1 MCQNFH
7 NICILSVF
15 TGLEN
20 NITLWQFL
28 LELLMDKS
36 QEHLITWTGFE
47 GEFKLQNSEEV
58 ARLWGLRKN
67 KTNMN
72 YDKLSRALRYY
83 YDKNIIKKVMGQKF
97 VYKFVSFPE
106 VVKTEHKI
114 PFRAKMERLEVQAN
128 ARPHSYPGNYSDGNT
143 NNSNDSSV
151 KVEVKSEQKQ
161 RAVTPEPSR
170 LQIPVISEQE
180 HVVRSS
186 EPSIKREQPPYSW
199 SSSPSLVLTPAPS
212 AAPVSTVENHNEP
225 CPPFSDHVRTMPPLG
240 PITTSSS
247 SYTSEAKISN
257 EPSLVSSSGKLFT
270 STNSPSTMTTVPST
284 RTSKHKP
291 AELSVPTALKPIDSP
306 IYTTGYHHMKLPCS
320 PSYLTVST
328 QGTTYGSSTPL
339 ATPVY
344 VASPLLGQAGTPLV
358 VPLHFWSTLSPL
370 TLSPSLNS
378 PNAFQFPPGVPVQ
391 GTVPVQ
397 PLTPVLLS
405 PSTTKPI
412 SVT

>member
-1 MCQNFH
+1 M
-7 NICILSVF
+7 
-15 TGLEN
+15 
-20 NITLWQFL
+20 WQFL

-36 QEHLITWTGFE
+36 QQHLITWTGFE

-114 PFRAKMERLEVQAN
+114 PFRAKMETLEVQAN
-128 ARPHSYPGNYSDGNT
+128 ARPHSYPGYSGDGNS
-143 NNSNDSSV
+143 NNSNDSSHHV
-151 KVEVKSEQKQ
+151 KVEPKEEPRAITPVTNIPYVSVITEQH
-161 RAVTPEPSR
+161 AVSTHG
-170 LQIPVISEQE
+170 LQEN
-180 HVVRSS
+180 
-186 EPSIKREQPPYSW
+186 KPPN
-199 SSSPSLVLTPAPS
+199 LVLTPAPS
-212 AAPVSTVENHNEP
+212 TTTTVSYDDRKPHISEP
-225 CPPFSDHVRTMPPLG
+225 NRSDSMATMPPLG
-240 PITTSSS
+240 PITTSAAV
-247 SYTSEAKISN
+247 SYITEAKISN
-257 EPSLVSSSGKLFT
+257 EPSLVSSSGKIFT
-270 STNSPSTMTTVPST
+270 STNSSSTMTTVQST
-284 RTSKHKP
+284 RTTSKPKP

-306 IYTTGYHHMKLPCS
+306 IYTTGYPHVRIPGS

-328 QGTTYGSSTPL
+328 VPGSTYGPGTPAL

-378 PNAFQFPPGVPVQ
+378 PNAFQFPTGVPVQ

-397 PLTPVLLS
+397 PLNTPVLLS